1 MAVSVGVNVTFWL
14 AVPAFGAVEGVV
26 KANVPATAV
35 PLTLAL
41 PLSELLDND
50 CPKAIALAERPG
62 LIVGV
67 ALLTVTFT
75 LVVTVL

>member
-1 MAVSVGVNVTFWL
+1 VNVTLLL

-26 KANVPATAV
+26 KANVPATTV
-35 PLTLAL
+35 PFKLAL
-41 PLSELLDND
+41 PLSELLTNV
-50 CPKAIALAERPG
+50 CPKTIALAERPG

>member
-1 MAVSVGVNVTFWL
+1 LSVSVGVNVTFWL

-35 PLTLAL
+35 PFKLAL
-41 PLSELLDND
+41 PLSKLLANV
-50 CPKAIALAERPG
+50 CPKTIALAERPG

-67 ALLTVTFT
+67 ARLTVTLT
-75 LVVTVL
+75 LVIAVL

>member
-1 MAVSVGVNVTFWL
+1 LSVSVGVNITLWPT
-14 AVPAFGAVEGVV
+14 VPAFGAVEGVV
-26 KANVPATAV
+26 KANVPATTV
-35 PLTLAL
+35 PFKLAL
-41 PLSELLDND
+41 PLSELSASV
-50 CPKAIALAERPG
+50 CPKVITLAERPG

>member
-1 MAVSVGVNVTFWL
+1 VSVGVNVTLLL

-26 KANVPATAV
+26 KANLPNTSVPFK
-35 PLTLAL
+35 LAL
-41 PLSELLDND
+41 PLSELSANV
-50 CPKAIALAERPG
+50 CPKTIALAERPG